1 MAASGKGVP
10 AETPTTSPRE
20 APVAEQ
26 VQLATEVYIYGY
38 PLVYNVDALANY
50 VAGGGSWPMKAPYN
64 QFGHARELSGPE
76 TTFVS
81 PNNDTC
87 YSIAACDV
95 RREPLVLHVPDT
107 ADRYYVDQFIDAWSN
122 NFAYI
127 GRRATGT
134 SEAEYLLAERGYAG
148 EVPTGMRVIHVPTGV
163 FLILGRLQ
171 VNGEADLPAVHVA
184 AGPVHADSALGPQR
198 RRRTGTCRNPDAG
211 SPGRQGPPVVGEVP
225 GSAPGFPSAPGGRPV
240 HQAL

>member
-10 AETPTTSPRE
+10 AETLTTSPRE

-26 VQLATEVYIYGY
+26 VQLAAEVYIYGY

-134 SEAEYLLAERGYAG
+134 SD
-148 EVPTGMRVIHVPTGV
+148 PNPRVEWSA
-163 FLILGRLQ
+163 
-171 VNGEADLPAVHVA
+171 VN
-184 AGPVHADSALGPQR
+184 PQSSR
-198 RRRTGTCRNPDAG
+198 
-211 SPGRQGPPVVGEVP
+211 
-225 GSAPGFPSAPGGRPV
+225 
-240 HQAL
+240 